1 MPAKASP
8 IPKTSSCDIVRAMS
22 QLDCHIPYFSRKLA
36 AAAEAGNLVSPS
48 RWIVLDGIRW
58 EIAETI
64 SKVVEQ
70 GNRSY

>member
-1 MPAKASP
+1 MTV
-8 IPKTSSCDIVRAMS
+8 I
-22 QLDCHIPYFSRKLA
+22 IPYFSRKLA